1 MFDILDLG
9 TLLYRVPALLIA
21 LSFHEFAHAVVSDSL
36 GDPTPS
42 ATGRLTINPMAHLD
56 MLGTVMLV
64 LCGFGWAKPVMIDP
78 RYYKHYRTDML
89 KVSFAGP
96 GMNLFLGFLSMLLA
110 AILNRLGMLT
120 VQSYQ
125 FIDWIMM
132 YNVWFAFFNLLPV
145 PPLDGSK
152 ILLSVL
158 SDENYAKLMRYERY
172 GMILLVALVATGIL
186 GRPLSA
192 VISAVYGKVL
202 VPVALGTEEIV
213 QHLFYR

>member
-42 ATGRLTINPMAHLD
+42 AAGRLTINPLAHLD
-56 MLGTVMLV
+56 MLGTIMLV

-78 RYYKHYRTDML
+78 RYYKNYRTDML

-120 VQSYQ
+120 AQSYQ

-152 ILLSVL
+152 ILSMFLPGELSWKY
-158 SDENYAKLMRYERY
+158 ENFNARY
-172 GMILLVALVATGIL
+172 GFLMLMVIVFTGLMNKVIN
-186 GRPLSA
+186 PLANAFIGLSYFL
-192 VISAVYGKVL
+192 I
-202 VPVALGTEEIV
+202 
-213 QHLFYR
+213 HLIF